1 MIRNTSK
8 YAIMTALASALLL
21 SACGNGKTETP
32 AAPKVDTSQIK
43 PSQNTMN
50 ILPADMTMG
59 AALINP
65 PRAKD
70 GFGALN
76 VQTIGSYNGLYT
88 LLQKNGL
95 TLGNVMRVRVSLAP
109 DASGKVD
116 YDAYMAEYKKFF
128 GTKEL
133 PTEPIHVITAVRS
146 LPAPG
151 QLILIEA
158 DIAIPVKPKTEKAD
172 K

>member
-1 MIRNTSK
+1 MTRNTHK
-8 YAIMTALASALLL
+8 YAVMAAVASGLLL

-32 AAPKVDTSQIK
+32 TAPKIDTSQIK
-43 PSQNTMN
+43 PAQNTMN
-50 ILPADMTMG
+50 ILPANMTMG

-76 VQTIGSYNGLYT
+76 VQTIGTYNGLYT

-128 GTKEL
+128 GTEKI
-133 PTEPIHVITAVRS
+133 PSEPIHVITGVRS
-146 LPAPG
+146 LPTPG

-158 DIAIPVKPKTEKAD
+158 DIAIPAKPKTQKAE
-172 K
+172 